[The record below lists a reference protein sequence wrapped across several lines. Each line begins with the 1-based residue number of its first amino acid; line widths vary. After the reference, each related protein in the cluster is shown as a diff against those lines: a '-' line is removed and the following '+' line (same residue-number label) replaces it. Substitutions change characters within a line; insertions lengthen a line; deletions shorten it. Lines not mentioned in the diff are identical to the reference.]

1 MGCSPSRS
9 GATSIVASSQPPKK
23 RAIDVYLERQGLRR
37 AGCNPNSSN
46 CSSSSSSTTSSTES
60 ADESPGTGTFVS
72 TTVDLV
78 SMYNPV
84 LWMGTE
90 SFFPPVARQ
99 PQHGTKQRACTFN
112 NVDDKELAKVPS
124 LRRLSSANIH
134 ASFKRQGTKVFGQSN
149 NTDTWD
155 VVTDDD
161 GHFQLKYPGPLGGW
175 KREDKNIG
183 YHVREIVLT
192 HRRTLSSV
200 HLTLGRCRTED
211 GGVRIPTLD
220 DLASDVGAI
229 PNVDNVELK
238 YQNEQNN
245 QENKY
250 EKNDRNHHGS
260 SNSSRRNSNSSSS
273 SHVSEE
279 GDNVCGDSGQNV
291 IARSYVAYTV
301 DRPSS
306 FEKQALSS
314 KVLGSAVVWSAV
326 DIVRHAVGDG
336 DDDEYEGDDEQEGGH
351 DNDDDYAGGNN
362 THSNNE
368 NENINEN
375 YNDNNNNSTTSPS
388 PSNMNNGRSF
398 VVCQGRD
405 DIDNDDDDEDFMTHI
420 EGARFVGPEGWSYFD
435 VTFVAAEDDWR
446 VIGDVFSTIHS
457 TLEMGWN

>member
-9 GATSIVASSQPPKK
+9 GATSIVTSSQPPKK

-46 CSSSSSSTTSSTES
+46 SSSSSSSSSTTSSSTTES

-229 PNVDNVELK
+229 PNVDKV
-238 YQNEQNN
+238 
-245 QENKY
+245 
-250 EKNDRNHHGS
+250 DVVPGRG
-260 SNSSRRNSNSSSS
+260 
-273 SHVSEE
+273 
-279 GDNVCGDSGQNV
+279 C
-291 IARSYVAYTV
+291 VAYTA
-301 DRPSS
+301 DRLQ
-306 FEKQALSS
+306 EE
-314 KVLGSAVVWSAV
+314 G
-326 DIVRHAVGDG
+326 GG
-336 DDDEYEGDDEQEGGH
+336 DDK
-351 DNDDDYAGGNN
+351 
-362 THSNNE
+362 
-368 NENINEN
+368 
-375 YNDNNNNSTTSPS
+375 
-388 PSNMNNGRSF
+388 
-398 VVCQGRD
+398 
-405 DIDNDDDDEDFMTHI
+405 HI
-420 EGARFVGPEGWSYFD
+420 EGARYVGPDGWSFFD
-435 VTFVAAEDDWR
+435 ISFVA
-446 VIGDVFSTIHS
+446 GDEHWLELGDTFSSIHS
-457 TLEMGWN
+457 CLILSYTVPNNAV

>member
-1 MGCSPSRS
+1 MGCAPSHSSHRNHHN
-9 GATSIVASSQPPKK
+9 TSIQSYAVD
-23 RAIDVYLERQGLRR
+23 DVSDLHSE
-37 AGCNPNSSN
+37 
-46 CSSSSSSTTSSTES
+46 
-60 ADESPGTGTFVS
+60 DESVADKFNIKVS
-72 TTVDLV
+72 DVSKLPPAYKCKASVVVTTVPRPRKGCTITDVNEL
-78 SMYNPV
+78 
-84 LWMGTE
+84 
-90 SFFPPVARQ
+90 
-99 PQHGTKQRACTFN
+99 TFN
-112 NVDDKELAKVPS
+112 HELLDDNNSNNNMS
-124 LRRLSSANIH
+124 LQDTNSTDTTTATATTRARRRSIH
-134 ASFKRQGTKVFGQSN
+134 EDLTRQSTQVFGQSN